1 MSNNHVLAPISL
13 GELLDK
19 IVILEIKSERMK
31 HEDKLANVRRELE
44 SLRTIKPRAVDESQ
58 EIQIWEKS
66 LRAANEELWDLED
79 RIRDKERLGDFG
91 PEFIE
96 IARSIYRSNDKR
108 AHAKKEINLLSGS
121 TIVEEKSYAPY

>member
-1 MSNNHVLAPISL
+1 M
-13 GELLDK
+13 DK

-31 HEDKLANVRRELE
+31 HEYKLANVRRELE